1 MLPSWGLATVYFIR
15 HGQAGNRQDYDRLS
29 DVGRE
34 QSTLLGNW
42 LSKSHLRFDNA
53 YSGRLNRQ
61 RETAEY
67 VRQTCLQGGT
77 PFPVVTD
84 DPRFDEF
91 DLDAVYRGIAPQIA
105 AHDAEFRLQFEE
117 LGRQALDADSTVHR
131 TWAQC
136 EITALRGWIDGAYE
150 FEGESFQGFV
160 KRVGSGAGLL
170 EGPGN
175 IAVFTSATPIAVWVG
190 NALELEGRKLM
201 QLAGVLYNASM
212 TVVKVDSERVR
223 LFQFNTV
230 PHLERPELLTHR

>member
-1 MLPSWGLATVYFIR
+1 LATVYFIR

-42 LSKSHLRFDNA
+42 LAKSHLRFDTA

-67 VRQTCLQGGT
+67 VRQTC
-77 PFPVVTD
+77 PSIPVVTE
-84 DPRFDEF
+84 DPCWDEF

-117 LGRQALDADSTVHR
+117 LRQQALDASSTVHR
-131 TWAQC
+131 TWVPC
-136 EITALRGWIDGAYE
+136 EITALRAWIKGVYG
-150 FEGESFQGFV
+150 FEGESFQAFV
-160 KRVGSGAGLL
+160 KRVGSQRGIL

-175 IAVFTSATPIAVWVG
+175 IAVFTSATPIAVWAG
-190 NALELEGRKLM
+190 KALELKGRKIM
-201 QLAGVLYNASM
+201 QLAGVLYNASVTM
-212 TVVKVDSERVR
+212 MKVDSERVR
-223 LFQFNTV
+223 LFQLNTV
-230 PHLERPELLTHR
+230 PHLESPELMTHR